1 MFPPA
6 NDLIALLGINL
17 VLSAG
22 CLRLLSSGRGIRP
35 WTRWATAAVFVL
47 LWCPVGSGGLPVV
60 AYVRGVSSDLS
71 ISLVAVACL
80 GMYQRLRGIPMA
92 AQRERM
98 SVNLAFAAG
107 AVFLYPL
114 ALGWSDWD
122 AYGLGWGT
130 WTLWIALLALS
141 LACWVEGF
149 RLLPVLLALAMLAWV
164 GGVLESTNL
173 WDYLIDPWLAV
184 AAIYQCIKSAIGSGF
199 SRLRGTRQSAMT
211 SSA

>member
-22 CLRLLSSGRGIRP
+22 CLRLLSWRHGVTP
-35 WTRWATAAVFVL
+35 WGKWASAALFVL
-47 LWCPVGSGGLPVV
+47 LWCPVGPARLPLV
-60 AYVRGVSSDLS
+60 AYVRGISSDLS
-71 ISLVAVACL
+71 ISLVAIACL
-80 GMYQRLRGIPMA
+80 GAYRRLRGMPPM

-98 SVNLAFAAG
+98 ALSLAFATCAL
-107 AVFLYPL
+107 FLYPL

-122 AYGLGWGT
+122 AYRLGWGSPA
-130 WTLWIALLALS
+130 LWAALLALS
-141 LACWVEGF
+141 LACWAAGL
-149 RLLPVLLALAMLAWV
+149 RLLPTLVALALLAWV
-164 GGVLESTNL
+164 AGALESTNL

-184 AAIYQCIKSAIGSGF
+184 AAIFQCIKSAIVWGF
-199 SRLRGTRQSAMT
+199 ARLRAARHSGMP